1 MTYPAGDPNF
11 SGAKMP
17 AFDTLVSRH
26 ERAAFLLEQLAGDLW
41 RELTQMRIDTTPA
54 LRIRTLAQS
63 VRSQTTEL
71 QTRRTR
77 VHDMQ
82 RTGGGAR
89 LCTVEGIFW
98 RLPEEAVPTPVP
110 GQPPPTDP
118 VALSIE
124 LWDANLLPRTGRLRP
139 DGTPFSPKEDA
150 VLSWLAAHRES
161 IVAEARKWNIS
172 PQAVA
177 AAISWEAM
185 ENVKGIPADMLAG
198 TGIGSAVKNASF
210 GPGKV
215 HVDFPLVNQVE
226 ERGYLPRRAVWEREK
241 ILRSDEGSI
250 RYIAAIMGAY
260 AKVTEDSGNG
270 HYDIRYDVPML
281 TQLYQGSDLK
291 QWEAAL
297 EKRKARND
305 WGKLDPQNPMAL

>member
-11 SGAKMP
+11 SGARMP
-17 AFDTLVSRH
+17 AIDTLVSRH

-41 RELTQMRIDTTPA
+41 RELTGMRVDTTPA
-54 LRIRTLAQS
+54 LRIRAPAQS

-82 RTGGGAR
+82 RTGDGTR

-98 RLPEEAVPTPVP
+98 RLPEKAVPTPVP
-110 GQPPPTDP
+110 GQPPPPIQWPSPSSCGMPTRCRVRGGCVRTAP
-118 VALSIE
+118 RSRRRRTRCSVGS
-124 LWDANLLPRTGRLRP
+124 PRT
-139 DGTPFSPKEDA
+139 
-150 VLSWLAAHRES
+150 
-161 IVAEARKWNIS
+161 
-172 PQAVA
+172 
-177 AAISWEAM
+177 
-185 ENVKGIPADMLAG
+185 
-198 TGIGSAVKNASF
+198 
-210 GPGKV
+210 
-215 HVDFPLVNQVE
+215 
-226 ERGYLPRRAVWEREK
+226 
-241 ILRSDEGSI
+241 
-250 RYIAAIMGAY
+250 AY

-297 EKRKARND
+297 AKRSARND
-305 WGKLDPQNPMAL
+305 WGKLDPQNPMALWAQRNRSSSTPRCPRPPGR